1 MQEDQVMI
9 PPNAFEER
17 GRRRPGGLVQRGR
30 TYAAPEE
37 ADLSVRLTY
46 FAIGGAV
53 GALVA
58 LLFAP
63 KSGHELRGDIADVTR
78 KGAVRTR
85 DAAQQIGTKAGE
97 YYEVT
102 REKAGELAETARE
115 AAASRGE
122 QLSAAIE
129 AGKQAY
135 SEEKRR
141 TRDPDLLDL
150 ETDYDEGRKRL
161 S

>member
-1 MQEDQVMI
+1 MQEDQQI
-9 PPNAFEER
+9 APRDSFDQY
-17 GRRRPGGLVQRGR
+17 GRRRVGGLVHDRQ
-30 TYAAPEE
+30 TAAREE
-37 ADLSVRLTY
+37 ADLSTRLTY

-63 KSGHELRGDIADVTR
+63 KSGHELRGDIVDVTR
-78 KGAVRTR
+78 KGAHRTR

-115 AAASRGE
+115 AAARRSE

-135 SEEKRR
+135 TEEKRR
-141 TRDPDLLDL
+141 TRGPDVLDL
-150 ETDYDEGRKRL
+150 ESDYHEGQKRL

>member
-17 GRRRPGGLVQRGR
+17 GRRRPGGMMQHGR
-30 TYAAPEE
+30 TYAAQEE
-37 ADLSVRLTY
+37 AHISVRLTY

>member
-1 MQEDQVMI
+1 MPEDRVEI
-9 PPNAFEER
+9 PPDAFDDR
-17 GRRRPGGLVQRGR
+17 GRRRLEGPVP
-30 TYAAPEE
+30 YARRPATQEE
-37 ADLSVRLTY
+37 ADLSTRLTY

-85 DAAQQIGTKAGE
+85 DTAQQIGSKAGE

-102 REKAGELAETARE
+102 REKAGEIAETARE
-115 AAASRGE
+115 AAARRGE

-129 AGKQAY
+129 AGRQAY
-135 SEEKRR
+135 GEEKRR
-141 TRDPDLLDL
+141 TQDPEAPDF
-150 ETDYDEGRKRL
+150 EPGYDAFQKRL